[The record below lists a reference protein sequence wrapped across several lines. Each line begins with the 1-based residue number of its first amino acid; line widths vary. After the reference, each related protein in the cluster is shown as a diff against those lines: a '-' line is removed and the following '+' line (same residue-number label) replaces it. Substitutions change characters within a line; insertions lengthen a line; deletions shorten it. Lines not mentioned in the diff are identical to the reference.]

1 KISVSIET
9 LSASNRR
16 VFASSFRF
24 PDSGSDRLFFCSE
37 SPTSMIRLF
46 ATFVPCKANMLVGSA
61 VPGAGASHPNERKQ
75 RLCTWLSQFGVL
87 RRGHVIAARE
97 SILRLGCGNTV
108 DLCLHQIAY
117 PRAAQPRPDRRVL
130 FGYVLAGIL
139 DRAQ

>member
-1 KISVSIET
+1 SIET

-61 VPGAGASHPNERKQ
+61 VPGAGGKPSERAQTEALQLVVEK
-75 RLCTWLSQFGVL
+75 LEFGVL

-117 PRAAQPRPDRRVL
+117 TRAAQPRRDRRVL